1 MSIEIKVQKYLDV
14 TCSAALAKVIES
26 VSYTAAGLCTTYII
40 DSVESYF
47 AALLAIAEGKE
58 DVYFIDSNNGYIIT
72 DPFILSINPPPA
84 LPGIGR
90 GESAAFFTQLP
101 SDTFKEIKDS
111 TAKYFTS
118 ICKLFFNNDNPDS
131 KTILGVDL
139 NHNNTIA
146 WLCQA
151 LIIGDQ
157 HGAAITAIH
166 TNYNNAEAIKNSMYV
181 RECAISSYA
190 CDAWI
195 IRVCPHVA
203 HAKSLSIQK
212 PALYNSQDGLLLAY
226 SKNEIAVN
234 AVCYDRS
241 TKQKSSLVLKSA
253 SYIHWLPLEDITTM
267 PGRNVRSDSFT
278 SSNQAAYALNQDSVT
293 FTPLPVNTSVSFAY
307 TSCSDAFVSD
317 YVSVIEKVPSAN
329 IRKVVVPLQPLTS
342 LSSLNIDTTKYTVV
356 SDTNY
361 FFIKKS
367 ESLQESQQKTKQSR
381 NVKSILDSLFQFL
394 GYSLIVSEMTT
405 SDSEGNPIYSIWP
418 GEVNITASI
427 NKTVAGVDMDEEIQH
442 TGKYLRQLAREHWLA
457 PRSADTEK
465 YINDWLPGIV
475 SKIYSKVDL
484 LPSDKSTFWLAA
496 LSYIFNTPGQL
507 TVNSSTYFDRT
518 LSKEVQQAAVW
529 KLINNVMYR
538 TFLQH
543 SVIKFTDNKL
553 VSGKLVSAW
562 ASFWGA
568 CRGYDCGSSYWPKK
582 TMADLATLITTNI
595 ASGVPGLDTFTT
607 QVAASNSN
615 GYNPWN
621 AANARDVFPAGLFMY
636 ASTQTLQTLAE
647 LSKIKSFQKLEQWF
661 VEHESE
667 INSAFDRL
675 ISQVNHA
682 QQQLRSPDDTD
693 PDNLLYVQ
701 DSDVRLSG
709 SYYSVPLSGQ
719 LLGDILFSAV
729 KNNLKPFINKLSA
742 EEKKQLTPTP
752 IPVQPP
758 TTASTNDD
766 QTLSDDG
773 STEAAGPFSA
783 AGETI

>member
-14 TCSAALAKVIES
+14 TCSAALAKVIED
-26 VSYTAAGLCTTYII
+26 VSYTAAGLCTTYVT
-40 DSVESYF
+40 DSVDSYF

-58 DVYFIDSNNGYIIT
+58 DVYFIDSNGYVIT
-72 DPFILSINPPPA
+72 NPFILSINPPPA
-84 LPGIGR
+84 IPGFASRQQSG
-90 GESAAFFTQLP
+90 FFTLL
-101 SDTFKEIKDS
+101 SSEAFKEIKDS
-111 TAKYFTS
+111 IDKYFTS
-118 ICKLFFNNDNPDS
+118 ICKLFFNSDNPDS

-139 NHNNTIA
+139 HHNNTIA

-151 LIIGDQ
+151 LIIGDR
-157 HGAAITAIH
+157 HGIAITAIH
-166 TNYNNAEAIKNSMYV
+166 TNYNNAEAIKNGVYV
-181 RECAISSYA
+181 RECAIGSYA

-195 IRVCPHVA
+195 IRVCPHIIRA
-203 HAKSLSIQK
+203 NSSGIQK
-212 PALYNSQDGLLLAY
+212 PSLYEIQDGLLLAY
-226 SKNEIAVN
+226 SKNEVAVN
-234 AVCYDRS
+234 ALCYDRA
-241 TKQKSSLVLKSA
+241 TKQKSALVLKSA
-253 SYIHWLPLEDITTM
+253 SYIHQLPLENIDM
-267 PGRNVRSDSFT
+267 PGRNVQSDSFT
-278 SSNQAAYALNQDSVT
+278 STNQVAYALNQDSVT
-293 FTPLPVNTSVSFAY
+293 FTPLPVNSAVSFTY
-307 TSCSDAFVSD
+307 TNCSDTFVSD
-317 YVSVIEKVPSAN
+317 YLSVMEKVPSTN

-342 LSSLNIDTTKYTVV
+342 LSSLNVDTTKYTVV

-381 NVKSILDSLFQFL
+381 NVKSILDALFQFL

-518 LSKEVQQAAVW
+518 LSKEVQQASVW

-568 CRGYDCGSSYWPKK
+568 CRGYDCSSSYWPRK

-661 VEHESE
+661 VKHESE